1 MVETWLRIGHQELLA
16 CNRNG
21 RAERETLQ
29 TAQACSDLP
38 NTNTDTGRY
47 ENRPRTHAKRL
58 NRDSVV
64 LGVGK
69 PSERA
74 EGRQKRETRLSPIV
88 RTGRAILEVTSNLT

>member
-1 MVETWLRIGHQELLA
+1 MVTRIGHQELLA

-21 RAERETLQ
+21 RAERGDSANSTSVQRLTPTRIQ
-29 TAQACSDLP
+29 TQA
-38 NTNTDTGRY
+38 GMR
-47 ENRPRTHAKRL
+47 NRPRTHAKRL

-74 EGRQKRETRLSPIV
+74 EGGRSGKRASSPIV
-88 RTGRAILEVTSNLT
+88 ELVAQS